1 MANLDLVKRNVAKMV
16 AQNAPEA
23 DIDGY
28 IASEGVTVDAVR
40 SHKIEPPPG
49 YGGASVDKSDP
60 RPRWEPLG
68 DIGRAYTENY
78 DRLKGRVEEI
88 GNRQGGKDV
97 PLLDTSRIGMVGD
110 VLGMAMSPITG
121 LARGTIGSAMSYLP
135 GMDKTKG
142 DAAVDTAMM
151 GIGPR
156 GFAAGKTLPAKAPK
170 VAAPSVDEL
179 KAAHDAARLRAENAG
194 LEINPASTQK
204 LASDITGDLQKSGFR
219 DYAEP
224 RTFRA
229 VDELNK
235 PAGPTVTVAD
245 LDQPRRVLGKV
256 GPGTSDYAAAN
267 SARRQIDNYLENV
280 PPQDVIAGDPKMVSG
295 AIKEARSNYSAAK
308 RSELIDEA
316 LRKADLNA
324 SSANSGANADNAIRQ
339 QLKAIAKDKN
349 ALRGFS
355 DEEIAQL
362 ERVVRG
368 TWTGNTLRAVGN
380 LLGGG
385 GGIGTVLT
393 AGAGGLAMGPG
404 GVALPAVGMAAK
416 RLGAMSTRRQAGI
429 LGDML
434 RRRSPL
440 GQSRQVPGVNPR
452 QGLLGSLVLGE
463 EAGALGRDDDAALLD
478 LLAR

>member
-1 MANLDLVKRNVAKMV
+1 MIEVEGPDGSVAEFPDGTAPDVIKLAMRKRFGA
-16 AQNAPEA
+16 
-23 DIDGY
+23 G
-28 IASEGVTVDAVR
+28 
-40 SHKIEPPPG
+40 EPPPG
-49 YGGASVDKSDP
+49 YGGASVDRSDP
-60 RPRWEPLG
+60 RQKWDIPG
-68 DIGRAYTENY
+68 DISKAFNESLSSLKARGQRKTEQ
-78 DRLKGRVEEI
+78 KGWRDVSPI
-88 GNRQGGKDV
+88 DTDV
-97 PLLDTSRIGMVGD
+97 PGAVGD
-110 VLGMAMSPITG
+110 VLGMAFSPITG

-142 DAAVDTAMM
+142 DAAADLGMM
-151 GIGPR
+151 GFAPK
-156 GFAAGKTLPAKAPK
+156 GFAAGKPLPVKPPK

-204 LASDITGDLQKSGFR
+204 LAGDITSDLQKSGFR

-229 VDELNK
+229 VDELNN
-235 PAGPTVTVAD
+235 PAGPTVKVAD

-280 PPQDVIAGDPKMVSG
+280 PPQDVIAGDPKLVSG

-308 RSELIDEA
+308 RSELVEEA

-324 SSANSGANADNAIRQ
+324 SSANSGANIDNAIRQ

-368 TWTGNTLRAVGN
+368 TWTGNTLRAIGN

-385 GGIGTVLT
+385 GGIGTFIT
-393 AGAGGLAMGPG
+393 AGAGGLAMGPA

-416 RLGAMSTRRQAGI
+416 RMGAASTRRQAGL
-429 LGDML
+429 LGEML
-434 RRRSPL
+434 RKRSPL
-440 GQSRQVPGVNPR
+440 GQSRQVPGSNPR

-463 EAGALGRDDDAALLD
+463 EAGAFGRDDEAALLD
-478 LLAR
+478 LLSRQ

>member
-1 MANLDLVKRNVAKMV
+1 MIEVEGPDGSVAEFPDGTAPDVIKTAMRKRFGA
-16 AQNAPEA
+16 
-23 DIDGY
+23 G
-28 IASEGVTVDAVR
+28 
-40 SHKIEPPPG
+40 EPPPG

-97 PLLDTSRIGMVGD
+97 PILDTSRIGMVGD

-156 GFAAGKTLPAKAPK
+156 GFAAGKTLPAKPPK
-170 VAAPSVDEL
+170 VAAPSGDEL

-416 RLGAMSTRRQAGI
+416 RLGAASTRRQAGI